1 MSSSKAF
8 GNPPISDQ
16 LRKPKNKRQ
25 VVRIEAGMV
34 IVDTKDVDQEVG
46 KDLDPEHEKA
56 EVEDWCGRCRFEGC
70 VQNYG
75 MVKIS
80 TMKNDDHGEDYAVDV
95 VADGLYE

>member
-16 LRKPKNKRQ
+16 LRKPLTRQ

-56 EVEDWCGRCRFEGC
+56 EVEDGRVVVVVSKEVSRI
-70 VQNYG
+70 YG

-95 VADGLYE
+95 VADGLYG

>member
-1 MSSSKAF
+1 
-8 GNPPISDQ
+8 
-16 LRKPKNKRQ
+16 
-25 VVRIEAGMV
+25 MV

-56 EVEDWCGRCRFEGC
+56 EVEDWCRFGRFEGG

-95 VADGLYE
+95 VADGLYEWRYLLLLSSRLLFMILLIYLLAQVEKMLTT